1 MERSQRFGFYGIR
14 SGSLLPELLGE
25 PDENSFGTPDVAE
38 PIHVLILDHFA
49 DQRRAAFAEPGECI
63 VDVLHGEHDAEVAES
78 VHWGAAMIGDDGW
91 REETAQLEPTVT
103 VRRTHHSNLD
113 AHVAQSGDVI
123 GPVSFHWGAP
133 LELEAKFGEELNGG
147 INVFHH
153 DADVVH
159 TLDRHD
165 VPLAGEPTAPSAA
178 CSCRAVH
185 FMIRTKFLT
194 GSSMSLM
201 FSIGL

>member
-1 MERSQRFGFYGIR
+1 
-14 SGSLLPELLGE
+14 
-25 PDENSFGTPDVAE
+25 
-38 PIHVLILDHFA
+38 
-49 DQRRAAFAEPGECI
+49 AAVIGN
-63 VDVLHGEHDAEVAES
+63 HGR
-78 VHWGAAMIGDDGW
+78 
-91 REETAQLEPTVT
+91 REESGHLEPAVT
-103 VRRTHHSNLD
+103 VRRPHHGNLD

-165 VPLAGEPTAPSAA
+165 VPLPGEPTAPSAA
-178 CSCRAVH
+178 CSCRACH
-185 FMIRTKFLT
+185 FMIRTQFLT

-201 FSIGL
+201 FSIGLPSTTSRSANAPSSTTPSLPGYGLRFPDRASSWALVPVAMTSASAGLYQRTSLVSNSP